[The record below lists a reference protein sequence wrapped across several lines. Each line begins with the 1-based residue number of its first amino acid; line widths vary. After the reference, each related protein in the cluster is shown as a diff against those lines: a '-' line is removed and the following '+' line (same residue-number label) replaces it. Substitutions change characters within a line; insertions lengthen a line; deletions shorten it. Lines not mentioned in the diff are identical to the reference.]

1 MSVKGVDRRTRMA
14 VSEILTR
21 FLVNNDRNNRH
32 LDALKPAVPSGTG
45 PYQIQSSQLQSELGL
60 LLFSIN
66 VTSNCS
72 AIMSHYGVCDVE
84 WTTQHRFLF
93 LEPIK
98 DEDILPFLT
107 LQSSDN
113 WRQFR
118 IYALLALSDDKSK
131 HQSLAIRFETPE
143 GEYIEDSKRGKH
155 DFFHAQLC
163 KNIFD
168 SSRIVVA
175 QATTPEW
182 LPTSQPSFPLDADN
196 QVSLVLCMLT
206 SLYGG
211 RYVLSKFPATGDKNI
226 QEYIQKVRALRTC
239 HKRVSGQNTD

>member
-45 PYQIQSSQLQSELGL
+45 PYQIQSSQLQSELGYRND
-60 LLFSIN
+60 I
-66 VTSNCS
+66 
-72 AIMSHYGVCDVE
+72 E

-113 WRQFR
+113 WREFR

-163 KNIFD
+163 KKIFD